1 MATPNRATTTAQS
14 SALLVEKLA
23 AVLPKGYRFGVYHL
37 STPPTKS
44 QALYSAPPDERDDR
58 TFCEKH
64 FLAISIDSRPKTT
77 DEASKDSTVKDTDT
91 KQVLVLALEVYIYTT
106 AYSSTIFVAKADSTG
121 YLKLLNLP
129 KGTPSPI
136 KEISSAFVTYLVEQ
150 RRRKGI
156 QTVVSLFARAQ
167 NQYLFPGSVD
177 YSGKHVLDDRGL
189 VKWWCKVLDPL
200 LEKPPVGNGD
210 PWGSVKG
217 YLVIPGLDDYETKA
231 FIPRGPKSAA
241 NWVLGHALEKIS
253 HYTKEYDWVPARC
266 LIPRFPDDPKSRFRD
281 ELDEEAGKSKQVK
294 TTGLWK
300 SVKTLETFW
309 EMMAFRQECS
319 SGRLTGFIWAV
330 FDPEAEKDELPRRES
345 AASTLPT
352 PNPSFDPS
360 NPPTTPSRQKAARP
374 TTPMSTP
381 RKLFPV
387 SPSGTPTKKSGE
399 KKPDEKKS
407 LKKKRKTGIVMTRQP
422 RIKKQQRNYLLDKP
436 ISTAYYY
443 WPAEGRGRRIV
454 DEACYKRT
462 NELLLHL
469 DFSKLELATG
479 STRRW
484 INEVGMGETWGLDV
498 VGKREIPAPVTNE
511 SSAGEV
517 NNLSGLIKRKRP
529 DDAAKDEP
537 ANKVNVLATGLVRKK
552 PKTEETADEK
562 KAEEASA
569 VNVLGGGLI
578 RKKPK
583 ADDAKKAEEVPAVKA
598 DA

>member
-1 MATPNRATTTAQS
+1 MATPSRAKTTAQS
-14 SALLVEKLA
+14 SALLLEKLST
-23 AVLPKGYRFGVYHL
+23 VLPKGYHFGVYHL

-44 QALYSAPPDERDDR
+44 EALYSAPPDERDDK

-64 FLAISIDSRPKTT
+64 FLAISIDTRPSTAEKEELPRDIT
-77 DEASKDSTVKDTDT
+77 AKKSDS
-91 KQVLVLALEVYIYTT
+91 KQVLILALEVFIYTT
-106 AYSSTIFVAKADSTG
+106 AYSSTFFVAKADSTG

-150 RRRKGI
+150 RRRQGI
-156 QTVVSLFARAQ
+156 QSVVSLFARAQ

-177 YSGKHVLDDRGL
+177 YAGKHVLDDRGL

-200 LEKPPVGNGD
+200 LAKPPVGKGE

-231 FIPRGPKSAA
+231 FIPKSPNSTA

-281 ELDEEAGKSKQVK
+281 ELDEEAGKSKQLK

-309 EMMAFRQECS
+309 EMMAYRQECS
-319 SGRLTGFIWAV
+319 SGRLTGFIWVV
-330 FDPEAEKDELPRRES
+330 FDPEPEKSEQPRRES
-345 AASTLPT
+345 ALTSLPT
-352 PNPSFDPS
+352 PNPSFDAT
-360 NPPTTPSRQKAARP
+360 NPPTTPSRQKAVRP
-374 TTPMSTP
+374 STPKSTP

-387 SPSGTPTKKSGE
+387 SPSGTPSKKKPEE
-399 KKPDEKKS
+399 KKKN
-407 LKKKRKTGIVMTRQP
+407 KKKKLKGIIKTRQP

-436 ISTAYYY
+436 ISSAYYY
-443 WPAEGRGRRIV
+443 WPAEGRGRKIV
-454 DEACYKRT
+454 DENGYKRV

-469 DFSKLELATG
+469 DFSKPELATG

-484 INEVGMGETWGLDV
+484 INEVGMGESWGLEV
-498 VGKREIPAPVTNE
+498 VGKREVPTPSSSG

-529 DDAAKDEP
+529 QETAAADASDEP
-537 ANKVNVLATGLVRKK
+537 ANKVNVLNTGLIRRKPKEEKAVDEAPKTGDEAPVVNVLGAGLVRKK
-552 PKTEETADEK
+552 RD
-562 KAEEASA
+562 
-569 VNVLGGGLI
+569 V
-578 RKKPK
+578 
-583 ADDAKKAEEVPAVKA
+583 
-598 DA
+598 